1 MPLRKNEVI
10 TVGLAMSAWG
20 EFAFITATTARREGL
35 MDAHT
40 FSAVILAVMMS
51 VVLSPTLLRRHLSR
65 SSKTVSCAPLP
76 SPAHTP
82 HAPRTPPARSR
93 ARSRAR
99 GSHTLRTPSEPH
111 TPHPAPRTPHMPHM
125 PHMPQ
130 AIARIEHAIEQQQM
144 GARPTSGVLDV
155 RVCYRLQTVFA
166 PTWGLNARLLSSVRT
181 LQMEVLDFRSHHLQ
195 DRNLVVNEIFL
206 EDGQLRAPPT
216 LRLSAEKQQALSSPE
231 PRGGCDLTCCRLRA
245 RVL

>member
-65 SSKTVSCAPLP
+65 SSKTVRRAPLP

-93 ARSRAR
+93 ARR
-99 GSHTLRTPSEPH
+99 SHNLRNALR
-111 TPHPAPRTPHMPHM
+111 TPHPAPRTPHMPHILR
-125 PHMPQ
+125 MPQ

-144 GARPTSGVLDV
+144 GARPSSGVLDV

-166 PTWGLNARLLSSVRT
+166 PTWGLNARLLSSVRS

>member
-1 MPLRKNEVI
+1 M
-10 TVGLAMSAWG
+10 
-20 EFAFITATTARREGL
+20 
-35 MDAHT
+35 
-40 FSAVILAVMMS
+40 
-51 VVLSPTLLRRHLSR
+51 
-65 SSKTVSCAPLP
+65 
-76 SPAHTP
+76 
-82 HAPRTPPARSR
+82 
-93 ARSRAR
+93 
-99 GSHTLRTPSEPH
+99 
-111 TPHPAPRTPHMPHM
+111 PHMPHM
-125 PHMPQ
+125 PRMPQ

-166 PTWGLNARLLSSVRT
+166 PTWGLNARLLSSVRS